1 MEYANL
7 AKLANLSPFELKDTL
22 IQLASSH
29 AERMMLNAGRGN
41 PNWLATIPRHG
52 FFTLGQFAVEE
63 AERSYGYLRQGV
75 GRLPER
81 IGIEARFEVF
91 LARDRG
97 STGGAFLKAA
107 LSYARDALGLPVEGV
122 LYEMVEAILGCQ
134 YPVPPRM
141 LPHSEAIVRQ
151 YLLKEMTAGR
161 PIPGKVDLFATEGGA
176 AAITYVFNTLRENR
190 LIAPGDSIALG
201 VPIFTPYIEIP
212 QLADYRLVEILL
224 EADEAKRWQY
234 PDREIDKLADPRV
247 KAFFLVNPGN
257 PTSVKISDERL
268 SRIARLVEERR
279 PDLIILT
286 DDVYGTF
293 ADDFVSLFTTCPH
306 NTILA
311 YSYSKYFGA
320 TGWRLGVIAVH
331 EDNVLDR
338 RLAALPQCDLAALD
352 DRYKSLVAEPRKLK
366 FIDRLVADSRSVGL
380 HHVAGLSGPQQVQ
393 MALFSLFA
401 LIDERD
407 EYKAEMKHIIRQR
420 YHNLYRHVG
429 ADRGDDVNAVDY
441 YTLIDLEALGEQRYG
456 RVFADWLLAN
466 KEPTEPLARLA
477 DEGGVVLLPGQGF
490 GTLHPSARVSLA
502 NLRDVDYARIGEVV
516 SAILDKYHQ
525 EFTQAGGTT
534 TQPPQQVA
542 AARG

>member
-1 MEYANL
+1 MEYASL

-41 PNWLATIPRHG
+41 PNWLAIIPRHG

-75 GRLPER
+75 GGLPER

-107 LSYARDALGLPVEGV
+107 LSYARDALGLPVEDV

-141 LPHSEAIVRQ
+141 LPHSEEIVRQ

-161 PIPGKVDLFATEGGA
+161 PISGKVDLFATEGGA

-201 VPIFTPYIEIP
+201 MPIFTPYIEIP
-212 QLADYRLVEILL
+212 QLADYQLVEILL

-234 PDREIDKLADPRV
+234 PDREIDKLADPSV

-279 PDLIILT
+279 PDLIILS

-338 RLAALPQCDLAALD
+338 RLAALPQGDLAALD

-429 ADRGDDVNAVDY
+429 VDRSDDVNGVDY
-441 YTLIDLEALGEQRYG
+441 YTLIDLEKLGEQRYG

-525 EFTQAGGTT
+525 EFTQAGGATT
-534 TQPPQQVA
+534 SPPQQVA